1 MSGKFLSPKE
11 IASLLGISMATVNYY
26 TNIGLFRA
34 EGRKGNMR
42 LYSKAGILKIFPRY
56 KNCARKVILSSL
68 FRTTYNKL
76 KFQRGR

>member
-42 LYSKAGILKIFPRY
+42 LYNRSGILKAFSKI
-56 KNCARKVILSSL
+56 RKLRQEGYSL
-68 FRTTYNKL
+68 KL
-76 KFQRGR
+76 ISQHL

>member
-26 TNIGLFRA
+26 TNIGLFRP

-42 LYSKAGILKIFPRY
+42 LYSRAGILKNFAKIKKLRQEGY
-56 KNCARKVILSSL
+56 SL
-68 FRTTYNKL
+68 KL
-76 KFQRGR
+76 ISHHL